1 MPIDMREALT
11 SGGALRFGYLLSG
24 EINAKKSYGGY
35 SGFKEYRFMFYDGE
49 LVSVYGEQEVPGSSY
64 LGNLF

>member
-24 EINAKKSYGGY
+24 EMNAKKSYGGY

-49 LVSVYGEQEVPGSSY
+49 LGSVYGEQEVPGSSF
-64 LGNLF
+64 LGKLF